1 VGPLPSPGSEGFPGG
16 VRIGG
21 IPRRLRRPH
30 IIDAVSE
37 DAELA
42 PRIVA
47 RSEHPI
53 SRTAI
58 DKNALKV
65 LYRLHK
71 AGYMAYLVGGGV
83 RDLMLGR
90 RPKDFDVG
98 TDARP
103 NEVRRLF
110 GNSRIIGR
118 RFRLVH
124 VYFQDGDVVDVS
136 TFRRDPEPDEQS
148 APGELL
154 ITSDNTYG
162 TPRQDAFR
170 RDFTINALFYNIAD
184 YTVIDYTGGI
194 EDLRKRLVRAIG
206 DPGVRFR
213 EDPVR
218 MLRACEFAGRL
229 GFSIE
234 AGTQEAIH
242 QHRRELEK
250 ASPARVTEEIVQLLR
265 CGHAGAAMQWMLEL
279 GLLEVLLPE
288 AYAMLAADERGLGD
302 FGQILPVIDRL
313 ITSGHELPDTVLLA
327 ALLMP
332 KIMLRRDDVE
342 GIGQR
347 PMSRAAIEEL
357 VDEESAPLLARFTI
371 SNLKSQQIRRALV
384 GFFRL
389 CEPRWSFAERVRFTR
404 RPLFEDALV
413 LFELL
418 VLATGEG
425 REALAEWQ
433 EAARRRPPAP
443 PAPRAGRPTRPS
455 PPSLPSHPAGP
466 AHPVAP
472 TTQATTVAT
481 TSPVSPATPAST
493 SPRSRVR
500 RRRRRRGQG
509 M

>member
-1 VGPLPSPGSEGFPGG
+1 M
-16 VRIGG
+16 
-21 IPRRLRRPH
+21 
-30 IIDAVSE
+30 SE

-42 PRIVA
+42 PRIVP

-53 SRTAI
+53 SRSDI
-58 DKNALKV
+58 DKNAVKV
-65 LYRLHK
+65 LYRLNK
-71 AGYMAYLVGGGV
+71 AGYRACLVGGGV

-98 TDARP
+98 TNARP

-170 RDFTINALFYNIAD
+170 RDFTVNALFYDIAD
-184 YTVIDYTGGI
+184 FSVIDYTGGI
-194 EDLRKRLVRAIG
+194 EDLQKQLIRAIG

-229 GFSIE
+229 GFAIE

-288 AYAMLAADERGLGD
+288 AYAMLAADERGLGS
-302 FGQILPVIDRL
+302 FGQILPVVDRL
-313 ITSGHELPDTVLLA
+313 VTAGREPPDTTLLA
-327 ALLMP
+327 ALLLP

-347 PMSRAAIEEL
+347 PMSRGAIEEL
-357 VDEESAPLLARFTI
+357 VEEESAPLLARFTL

-389 CEPRWSFAERVRFTR
+389 CEPRAGVPERLRLAR
-404 RPLFEDALV
+404 RPLFEDALL

-425 REALAEWQ
+425 KEALAEWQ
-433 EAARRRPPAP
+433 AMARRRLPPGAGAAPPPAAAAATP
-443 PAPRAGRPTRPS
+443 PRA
-455 PPSLPSHPAGP
+455 
-466 AHPVAP
+466 
-472 TTQATTVAT
+472 
-481 TSPVSPATPAST
+481 
-493 SPRSRVR
+493 RVR
-500 RRRRRRGQG
+500 RRRRRRG
-509 M
+509 

>member
-1 VGPLPSPGSEGFPGG
+1 
-16 VRIGG
+16 
-21 IPRRLRRPH
+21 
-30 IIDAVSE
+30 VSE

-42 PRIVA
+42 PRIVP

-206 DPGVRFR
+206 EPGVRFR

-234 AGTQEAIH
+234 ACTQEAIH

-288 AYAMLAADERGLGD
+288 AYAMLAADQRGLGD
-302 FGQILPVIDRL
+302 LGQILPVIDRL
-313 ITSGHELPDTVLLA
+313 ISSGRELPDTVLLA
-327 ALLMP
+327 ALLLP

-357 VDEESAPLLARFTI
+357 VDEESAPLLARFTV

-389 CEPRWSFAERVRFTR
+389 CEPRWTLAERVRFTR
-404 RPLFEDALV
+404 RPHFEDALV

-418 VLATGEG
+418 VLATVEG
-425 REALAEWQ
+425 GDALAQWQ
-433 EAARRRPPAP
+433 EAARRRPAAP
-443 PAPRAGRPTRPS
+443 PAPRPGRAPRPS
-455 PPSLPSHPAGP
+455 PATGHPAAAP
-466 AHPVAP
+466 ADAVAP
-472 TTQATTVAT
+472 ANPAATVA
-481 TSPVSPATPAST
+481 PASPASNTPR
-493 SPRSRVR
+493 PRVR

-509 M
+509 I

>member
-1 VGPLPSPGSEGFPGG
+1 M
-16 VRIGG
+16 
-21 IPRRLRRPH
+21 
-30 IIDAVSE
+30 SE

-42 PRIVA
+42 PRIVPRA
-47 RSEHPI
+47 EHPI

-83 RDLMLGR
+83 RDLLLGR

-136 TFRRDPEPDEQS
+136 TFRRDPEPDEQA

-184 YTVIDYTGGI
+184 YTVIDYVGGI

-206 DPGVRFR
+206 EPGVRFR

-250 ASPARVTEEIVQLLR
+250 ASPARVTEEIAQLLR

-313 ITSGHELPDTVLLA
+313 ITGGRELPDTVLLA
-327 ALLMP
+327 ALLLP

-357 VDEESAPLLARFTI
+357 VDEESAPLLARFTV

-404 RPLFEDALV
+404 RPHFEDALV

-425 REALAEWQ
+425 TEALAEWQ
-433 EAARRRPPAP
+433 EPARRRPPAT
-443 PAPRAGRPTRPS
+443 PAPRAGRPSRPLPPS
-455 PPSLPSHPAGP
+455 PPTHPSAPQ
-466 AHPVAP
+466 AHPVNQGGP
-472 TTQATTVAT
+472 VAT
-481 TSPVSPATPAST
+481 TPSLSPASNT
-493 SPRSRVR
+493 PRSRVR

-509 M
+509 L